1 MISADVKLILA
12 VSQLNVVQFK
22 WKHGISP
29 NGLQKAYLCLHARP
43 EAHVISRD
51 TIDDIKNRIDI
62 VDVIGDFITL
72 KRSGQNYKAL
82 SPFTNE
88 KTASFYVVPAK
99 GIFKDFSSGKG
110 GDGITFVMEHEGMSY
125 VEALRYLAK
134 KYGVEIKEDVQESAI
149 EHSERDSLYIV
160 MNYAKEYF
168 RHLLMHSDEGQ
179 SIGHTYF
186 RERGFNDRIIEKFEL
201 GYALNEW
208 DGLKNKALS
217 EGYSETM
224 LEKAGLIVRK
234 DETRSYDRFRGRVI
248 FPVHNLAG
256 KVIAFGARIL
266 TKEKDQ
272 PKYINSP
279 ETEIYHK
286 SQVLYGLFQGKNAIR
301 REGFAYL
308 VEGYTD
314 VISMHLSDIDNVV
327 ASSGTA
333 LTEEQIKLMRR
344 FTNDVTVLFDGDE
357 AGIKAALR
365 GIDLILKG
373 GLNVRIVLL
382 PDGDDPDSFSKK
394 QGSTA
399 LKDYLKSHSQD
410 FISFKIDLYSKDAR
424 DPAKK
429 ADAIRDIVTS
439 ISLIPDAIKRSVY
452 IQETSELLKMP
463 ENVLLTELNK
473 IVLTER
479 RKGDQVQSTPHR
491 EPPVASGLAPAETEL
506 QEDATQM
513 SAVVQLQERESI
525 RLLLNYAENSYDDG
539 RLVDFMVAELEDVEF
554 TNPIYAEIYA
564 HFRNGI
570 RDGVDVDTLYFME
583 HGSEGVKN
591 EVAALTTQRYEAS
604 KHWSDKYHI
613 YFPHEKE
620 VLHDMAYTNVL
631 RLKFRVIQKMT
642 DDNLQQMK
650 NATNE
655 EDLER
660 FFTIHEQLK
669 GAEKELAG
677 MLGIVVPK

>member
-1 MISADVKLILA
+1 M
-12 VSQLNVVQFK
+12 
-22 WKHGISP
+22 
-29 NGLQKAYLCLHARP
+29 
-43 EAHVISRD
+43 ISRD
-51 TIDDIKNRIDI
+51 TIDEIKNRIDI
-62 VDVIGDFITL
+62 VDVVGDFITL

-88 KTASFYVVPAK
+88 KTASFYVVPSK

-125 VEALRYLAK
+125 VEALRYLAR
-134 KYGVEIKEDVQESAI
+134 KYGVEIKEDARENPV

-160 MNYAKEYF
+160 MSYAKEYF
-168 RHLLMHSDEGQ
+168 RNLLLHSEEGQ
-179 SIGHTYF
+179 SIGLTYF

-208 DGLKNKALS
+208 EGLKRKALS
-217 EGYSETM
+217 DGHSEEM
-224 LEKAGLIVRK
+224 LEKAGLVVRK

-286 SQVLYGLFQGKNAIR
+286 SNVLYGLFQGKNAIR

-344 FTNDVTVLFDGDE
+344 FTNDVTVLFDGDA

-365 GIDLILKG
+365 GIDLVLKG
-373 GLNVRIVLL
+373 GLNVRVVLL
-382 PDGDDPDSFSKK
+382 PDGEDPDSFSKT

-399 LKDYLKSHSQD
+399 LKEYLRAHTQD
-410 FISFKIDLYSKDAR
+410 FISFKIDLYAR
-424 DPAKK
+424 DAKDPARK
-429 ADAIRDIVTS
+429 AEAIRDIITS

-452 IQETSELLKMP
+452 IQETSQLLKMD
-463 ENVLLTELNK
+463 ETVLVTELNK

-479 RKGDQVQSTPHR
+479 RKGDQSVPER
-491 EPPVASGLAPAETEL
+491 GDAPVKVDPLEAAAAPA
-506 QEDATQM
+506 QEVATDIA
-513 SAVVQLQERESI
+513 STVERQERESI
-525 RLLLNYAENSYDDG
+525 RLLLNYAEDAYDEA
-539 RLVDFMVAELEDVEF
+539 RLVDFMVTELEDVEF
-554 TNPIYAEIYA
+554 TNPIYAEIYG
-564 HFRNGI
+564 HFRDALRNGI
-570 RDGVDVDTLYFME
+570 AIDTLYFME
-583 HGSEGVKN
+583 HGSEAVKN

-613 YFPHEKE
+613 YFSHEKE
-620 VLHDMAYTNVL
+620 LLHDMAYTNVL
-631 RLKFRVIQKMT
+631 RLKFRVILKMA
-642 DDNLQQMK
+642 DDNLQQLK
-650 NATNE
+650 NATTE
-655 EDLER
+655 EERDR

-677 MLGIVVPK
+677 MLGIVVPR